1 MSEIRRAASR
11 ANLFPTNTCPASR
24 NAELV
29 AALEE
34 FVDAAQYDAMME
46 GPKFKGW
53 NRSQL
58 DRALVKARAAL
69 SAAGHKQGSGK

>member
-1 MSEIRRAASR
+1 MSEDLHQIEIDQQEIDALRAQ
-11 ANLFPTNTCPASR
+11 
-24 NAELV
+24 NADLV

-34 FVDAAQYDAMME
+34 FIDAAQYDALME

-58 DRALVKARAAL
+58 DRALKQAKAAL
-69 SAAGHKQGSGK
+69 AETKGDGE